1 MYCGSRFN
9 NPAESRYAPIE
20 GEAAAAVFGLDKC
33 ASFILGHP
41 QLMLAL
47 DHKPLIKIFGN
58 ASMENIT
65 NPRLFHLKQKT
76 LKFRFTPVH
85 VAGKK
90 NVVPDTFS
98 RRTDKE
104 EMAMSN
110 VLPAYSST
118 MGPPAWVS

>member
-9 NPAESRYAPIE
+9 NPVESRYNPIE

-33 ASFILGHP
+33 ASFILGHSN
-41 QLMLAL
+41 LLLAL

-58 ASMENIT
+58 ATMETIT
-65 NPRLFHLKQKT
+65 NPRLLRLKEKT

-90 NVVPDTFS
+90 HVVPDTFS
-98 RRTDKE
+98 RRSDTE

-110 VLPAYSST
+110 VLPAYSSA
-118 MGPPAWVS
+118 MGPPAWV